1 MSLKS
6 SPSESPAKK
15 KKLAKDVFLG
25 LLFGIGLLGVDMG
38 LNRDKIKQVLAPV
51 PSSKIPK
58 IAKTP
63 QLLPPPA
70 IPNSPGILRTY
81 DDGSQNGRLLEHS
94 TIRSLVNCVLEKAK
108 EDQKDVLCSTNG
120 FESICKVL
128 PGDEE
133 AFEDD
138 SVGLGV
144 SMRLYDVDG
153 DSESL
158 HVFISPDTDPF
169 IMNDAALLIPGQMF
183 LEDPEQFQQIDY
195 PITGESGPRAMNSD
209 DQEELCQTYY
219 DAISSAKSAD
229 ELFRPYNTPDELRDF
244 LLAEVPDQY
253 LQPGAK
259 NWLQDLDEESMKRY
273 LDEWNRSEDTILNA
287 AENDLEQI
295 QALDQLQ
302 RGLSS
307 SGVTMDLASFGNEG
321 QVGTGTPVYVS
332 PVGDDIYHYPEG
344 DWVYKG
350 TDPSGNI
357 MCWGDLSEI
366 AQCLQMF
373 D

>member
-1 MSLKS
+1 MGLHS
-6 SPSESPAKK
+6 SPSESSDKK
-15 KKLAKDVFLG
+15 KKFAKDVFLG
-25 LLFGIGLLGVDMG
+25 VLLGIGLLGLEMSS
-38 LNRDKIKQVLAPV
+38 NRDEIKQVLAPV
-51 PSSKIPK
+51 PGSKMPK

-63 QLLPPPA
+63 QVLPPPA
-70 IPNSPGILRTY
+70 VPNTPGILRTY
-81 DDGSQNGRLLEHS
+81 DDGSRNGRLLEHS
-94 TIRSLVNCVLEKAK
+94 TIRSLVGCVLAKAD

-133 AFEDD
+133 TIEDD

-144 SMRLYDVDG
+144 SMRLYDVEG

-158 HVFISPDTDPF
+158 HVFMSADADPLL
-169 IMNDAALLIPGQMF
+169 NSNAAQLIPQQMF
-183 LEDPEQFQQIDY
+183 FKDSEQAQQIIY
-195 PITGESGPRAMNSD
+195 PVSSESGQAAMNSD
-209 DQEELCQTYY
+209 DQEELCQSYY
-219 DAISSAKSAD
+219 DAISSAKSAGK
-229 ELFRPYNTPDELRDF
+229 LFQHYESPDELRDF
-244 LLAEVPDQY
+244 LLAEVPDKY
-253 LQPGAK
+253 LNPGAK
-259 NWLQDLDEESMKRY
+259 NWLQDLDEESMERY
-273 LDEWNRSEDTILNA
+273 LDQWNRAEDTVLNA
-287 AENDLEQI
+287 AENDLEHI

-302 RGLSS
+302 SGLSS

-321 QVGTGTPVYVS
+321 QVGTGTPVYVT
-332 PVGDDIYHYPEG
+332 PVGDDIYSYPEG

-366 AQCLQMF
+366 AQCLEMF